1 VKRIGVL
8 GSMVWDTIYGR
19 DAAQPATEEWGG
31 IAYALA
37 ALDATLSDDWRI
49 VPLVKVGR
57 DLAPKADTFLRTLR
71 HQAPGTR
78 FIEVPEA
85 NNRVTLRYYSA
96 ERRCEQMRG
105 GVPPWTWP
113 ELGPQLADLDALY
126 INFISGFELTLET
139 ARVLRRGFDRFLY
152 ADLHSLFLGTGEDG
166 TRYLQ
171 SPPQALEWLAC
182 FDTVQL
188 NEEEMAQLGGD
199 PLAVAASALA
209 RGCTTMC
216 VTLGPRGAVYFTGSP
231 VRTARIAAP
240 VEGGAS
246 VDAGDP
252 TGCGDVFGGT
262 VTAALLQGADL
273 EAAIR
278 AGCRMAARNVSHRG
292 ATGLRDHL
300 LGRLTAV

>member
-1 VKRIGVL
+1 
-8 GSMVWDTIYGR
+8 
-19 DAAQPATEEWGG
+19 
-31 IAYALA
+31 ALA
-37 ALDATLSDDWRI
+37 ALDASLGDDWQI

-57 DLAPKADTFLRTLR
+57 DLASRANGFLRTLR
-71 HQAPGTR
+71 HLTPDTR
-78 FIEVPEA
+78 FIAVPEP

-139 ARVLRRGFDRFLY
+139 ARVLRRGFDRFLC

-182 FDTVQL
+182 FDTVQV
-188 NEEEMAQLGGD
+188 NEEELAQLGGV

-209 RGCTTMC
+209 RRWTTKC
-216 VTLGPRGAVYFTGSP
+216 VTLGPRGADYITGIHD
-231 VRTARIAAP
+231 RNAR
-240 VEGGAS
+240 
-246 VDAGDP
+246 
-252 TGCGDVFGGT
+252 
-262 VTAALLQGADL
+262 
-273 EAAIR
+273 
-278 AGCRMAARNVSHRG
+278 
-292 ATGLRDHL
+292 
-300 LGRLTAV
+300 